1 MWFHPPRYME
11 ASLPQPDAYETLPE
25 VFIENQEGLSPSP
38 QKLAA
43 LEVLKTPSV
52 DKEPSI

>member
-1 MWFHPPRYME
+1 ME
-11 ASLPQPDAYETLPE
+11 ASLPKPDAYETLPE

-43 LEVLKTPSV
+43 LEVLETPSV